1 MTPQLNAAI
10 AKAKREFPKILANKS
25 VKIPTKSGREIKFTY
40 AELEEIIPAVTPVLS
55 ANGLAIAHQLQFV
68 GDRYCL
74 VSSLRHES
82 GEQIDSVFPLP
93 ATFDDPKD
101 LGNKITYGRRY
112 STLCLLDIVASDDG
126 DGDERRRKFVK
137 DIKEE
142 AGLITAP
149 TPIKKGDSSFID
161 SFSPNSGM
169 SVEISVVPINREMVC
184 AEIDSLMRRK
194 NVSTAT
200 AKEMAKGWFGV
211 TSRQSLSDNQLVEFR
226 DRLSL
231 TAPVNT
237 LPVA

>member
-1 MTPQLNAAI
+1 MTPKLNAAI
-10 AKAKREFPKILANKS
+10 AKAKAEFPKILANKS

-40 AELEEIIPAVTPVLS
+40 AELEEIIPAVTPTLS

-82 GEQIDSVFPLP
+82 GEQIESVFPLP
-93 ATFDDPKD
+93 LNFDDPKD

-142 AGLITAP
+142 AGLIKSPA
-149 TPIKKGDSSFID
+149 PIKKGDSSFID
-161 SFSPNSGM
+161 SFSEP
-169 SVEISVVPINREMVC
+169 VTPAVIAPVAINREMVC

-194 NVSTAT
+194 NVATAT

-231 TAPVNT
+231 SVPV
-237 LPVA
+237 